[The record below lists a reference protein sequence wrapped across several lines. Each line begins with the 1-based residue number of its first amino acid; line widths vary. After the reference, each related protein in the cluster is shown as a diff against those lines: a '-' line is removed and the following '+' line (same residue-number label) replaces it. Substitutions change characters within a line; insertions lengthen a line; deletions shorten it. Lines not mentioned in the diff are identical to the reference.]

1 MVLGMYSLL
10 PFTLI
15 SDWKDIVCAPEFDM
29 LPSQKITME
38 RGLWTLLCNL
48 MLHSLWVQVITVL

>member
-10 PFTLI
+10 PLTLI

-29 LPSQKITME
+29 LPSQKITIE
-38 RGLWTLLCNL
+38 WGLWTLLCNL